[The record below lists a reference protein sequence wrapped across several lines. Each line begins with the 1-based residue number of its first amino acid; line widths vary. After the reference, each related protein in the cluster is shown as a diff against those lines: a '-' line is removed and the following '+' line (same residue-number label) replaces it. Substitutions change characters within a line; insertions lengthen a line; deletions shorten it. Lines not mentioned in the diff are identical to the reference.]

1 MNKITKIFPN
11 LNAKPPES
19 FIRPLTKHATD
30 ISLLPSSRT
39 HHTHSLRDISR
50 STLLS
55 PQGRNTNLHKE
66 SSNTYDIR
74 FYPPTHNKK
83 HTINIKTHR
92 IFKSSSTTRENSSNE
107 SSYPSLPTS
116 KIIEFKRFTTQD
128 NNHNN
133 IKQLLLKKRNTY
145 ISHHHHH
152 HYNNSSLSHSFSI
165 SNIIPNI
172 KTKKPKHYLD
182 YTRQKIDFLLNSS
195 LDNEL
200 ELKRK
205 EFEEFKKDELITV
218 YQSILIKKAQKSQ
231 YELLLR
237 DILTL
242 LDVSRKEYE
251 LKKEILND
259 KLKAINT
266 NFKLTYKDVGNTSKY
281 YKVDA
286 CDKKEEVVYKE
297 KFIIQQETTHMLN
310 EIKHTLQTNEI
321 QYETV
326 KNELEPL
333 QQYNCELITNLK
345 NEISALKHK
354 YTQNIND
361 QKYYFT
367 KLLSKGIDSRKDGIS
382 WIVIRLYEINVDVTH
397 EYFPD
402 FLPKDSVDYIL
413 DVAMLEHKK
422 RLLSSMLDA
431 LRLRHKDKSASIRN
445 MSKEKSV
452 RFTQLNNVFS
462 KFSEKLAP
470 KTISKENVD
479 RFETIY
485 SKYVKLI
492 KDRIINV
499 VEDITIQSHID
510 KFKAYFKHLSKGE
523 NDSKQ
528 KLKHLNFLN
537 RLKQIQDPDLME
549 LISLRNTV
557 KNLDRL
563 IAKKVRESAMRFKK
577 KLLGIDQTINIFE
590 YQKQQQ
596 IYKSCFG
603 SRLVL

>member
-11 LNAKPPES
+11 LNSKPPEP
-19 FIRPLTKHATD
+19 FTRPLTKHTTD
-30 ISLLPSSRT
+30 ISLLPSSHI
-39 HHTHSLRDISR
+39 HHTYSLHDISR

-55 PQGRNTNLHKE
+55 PQGRNTNLNKE
-66 SSNTYDIR
+66 SSNTYDNNHPNPSIH
-74 FYPPTHNKK
+74 PKQ
-83 HTINIKTHR
+83 HTINIKTHHHR

-107 SSYPSLPTS
+107 PSYPSLPSS
-116 KIIEFKRFTTQD
+116 KIIEFKRFTTHD
-128 NNHNN
+128 NRNT
-133 IKQLLLKKRNTY
+133 ITQLLLKKRNTY
-145 ISHHHHH
+145 INHHHPI
-152 HYNNSSLSHSFSI
+152 NNTHNVSSSNNLSHSFSI
-165 SNIIPNI
+165 PNINI

-182 YTRQKIDFLLNSS
+182 YTRQKIDFLLNST

-200 ELKRK
+200 EVKRK

-242 LDVSRKEYE
+242 LDISRKEYE
-251 LKKEILND
+251 LKKEILTD
-259 KLKAINT
+259 KLKAINA
-266 NFKLTYKDVGNTSKY
+266 NFKLPYKDDIVYNK
-281 YKVDA
+281 
-286 CDKKEEVVYKE
+286 DK
-297 KFIIQQETTHMLN
+297 KFIIQQETSHMLN
-310 EIKHTLQTNEI
+310 EIKHTLQTNEQ

-333 QQYNCELITNLK
+333 QHYNCELITNLK
-345 NEISALKHK
+345 NEISLLKRK
-354 YTQNIND
+354 YTQNISD

-367 KLLSKGIDSRKDGIS
+367 KLLSKGVDSRKDGIS

-397 EYFPD
+397 EHFPD
-402 FLPKDSVDYIL
+402 FLPKESVDYVL
-413 DVAMLEHKK
+413 DIAMLEHKK

-445 MSKEKSV
+445 MSKERSI
-452 RFTQLNNVFS
+452 RFTQLNHVFS

-470 KTISKENVD
+470 KTISKENVE

-485 SKYVKLI
+485 TKYVKLI

-510 KFKAYFKHLSKGE
+510 KFKAYFKHLSQGE

-528 KLKHLNFLN
+528 KLKHVHFLN

-557 KNLDRL
+557 KNLDRV

-590 YQKQQQ
+590 YQKQQE